1 MTTLITAAQLLT
13 EDGLIANPILVLEN
27 GAAHGTN
34 DGVITTLTTRALSD
48 LPQAAAHHR
57 YPGATLAP
65 AFLDVHTHGCCG
77 RDVMEATGEAL
88 ATVGGFLARHGTGAY
103 LPTTITAPKDT
114 TLRSLAGLAKL
125 LAAQPAPGHARPLGI
140 HLEGPFLSHS
150 KRGAHPTRDLL
161 EPSIPFFEAMWQAAE
176 GRVTLMTIAPEL
188 PGALELIAHAV
199 ALGVRVSIGHSDGLS
214 EHAEAALAAGARS
227 ATHTFNAMRRLDH
240 REPGLLGAVLTTD
253 ALYSELICDGLHVD
267 PAIVRLFARAKPADR
282 AILVTDA
289 MSAAGM
295 PDGTYKLG
303 ELDVRVTAGRA
314 VTGEGTLA
322 GSTLTL
328 DAAVRNYTRFA
339 QIPLAEALQAA
350 TRNPARMLG
359 LAPATGILAQG
370 RPANLNVLSPSGEL
384 LATYLGGTAVARS

>member
-13 EDGLIANPILVLEN
+13 DNGLIADPILVLEN
-27 GAAHGTN
+27 T
-34 DGVITTLTTRALSD
+34 VITTLTTRAASD
-48 LPQAAAHHR
+48 LPQATIHHH

-77 RDVMEATGEAL
+77 RDVMEATPDAL
-88 ATVGGFLARHGTGAY
+88 DTVNRFLAQHGVGAY
-103 LPTTITAPKDT
+103 LPTTITAPHDV

-125 LAAQPAPGHARPLGI
+125 LARPAKPGQAHPLGI
-140 HLEGPFLSHS
+140 HLEGPFLSHA

-176 GRVTLMTIAPEL
+176 GRITLMTLAPEL
-188 PGALELIAHAV
+188 PGAIDLIAHAV
-199 ALGVRVSIGHSDGLS
+199 ARGVQVSIGHSDGS
-214 EHAEAALAAGARS
+214 AEDAQAAITAGAVS

-240 REPGLLGAVLTTD
+240 REPGILGAVLTTD
-253 ALYSELICDGLHVD
+253 TLYAELICDGLHTD
-267 PAIVRLFARAKPADR
+267 PSMVQLFARAKPSHR
-282 AILVTDA
+282 AILITDA

-314 VTGEGTLA
+314 ITGENTLA

-328 DAAVRNYTRFA
+328 DTAIRNYRQFA
-339 QIPLAEALQAA
+339 QISLAEALHAA
-350 TRNPARMLG
+350 TRNPARMARLD
-359 LAPATGILAQG
+359 ATVGILAEG
-370 RPANLNVLSPSGEL
+370 RPANLNVLSPSGQI
-384 LATYLGGTAVARS
+384 LATYLAGVPVERSPLANS